1 MMMNHIRTKIDL
13 VRKLLDEME
22 NEYHFT
28 EILTSLSSNHQID
41 FEKCLPEKVYFNLI
55 KHIVEQDDLPKNIDG
70 INVYMDNNDQIT
82 RYEFISF
89 FAENITP
96 KNYVNIVWEN

>member
-1 MMMNHIRTKIDL
+1 MMNHIRAKIDL
-13 VRKLLDEME
+13 VRKLLDELE

-41 FEKCLPEKVYFNLI
+41 FEKCLSERVYLHLI
-55 KHIVEQDDLPKNIDG
+55 KHIMDQDDLPKNIDG

-82 RYEFISF
+82 RYEFIFF

-96 KNYVNIVWEN
+96 KNYVNIVWED